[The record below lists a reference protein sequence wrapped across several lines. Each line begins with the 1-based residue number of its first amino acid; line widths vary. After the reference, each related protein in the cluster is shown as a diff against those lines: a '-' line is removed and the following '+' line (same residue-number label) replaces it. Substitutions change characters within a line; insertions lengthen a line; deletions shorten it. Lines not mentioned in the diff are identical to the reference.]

1 MSYVAKQQG
10 WVGRQFN
17 RKEDYR
23 LTTGKGQYFADIVVP
38 GMLHLVFVRSQHA
51 HARIKRIDTS
61 AAKAIPGVVA
71 VVTGE
76 DIRDAIKSLPQPVVV
91 PALPARYPTFWPL
104 AVDKVKFHGEPVAA
118 VVARDKYVAE
128 DAADA
133 VAIEYEPLPII
144 GDMEDA
150 LKPGSP
156 IVHDGWENNEMFSMT
171 FTGGATPESQA
182 ANDAEV
188 DQLIKSADVSIKSRY
203 RVHRCG
209 VTPLEPR
216 GALATWDECGRNG
229 RVDYD
234 AAASY

>member
-1 MSYVAKQQG
+1 MSDVVKQQG
-10 WVGRQFN
+10 WVGRKFN

-23 LTTGKGQYFADIVVP
+23 LTTGKGQYFSDIVVP

-51 HARIKRIDTS
+51 HARIKRIDIDV
-61 AAKAIPGVVA
+61 AKGFPGVVA
-71 VVTGE
+71 VVTGAE
-76 DIRDAIKSLPQPVVV
+76 IRDLIKSLPQPVVV

-150 LKPGSP
+150 
-156 IVHDGWENNEMFSMT
+156 DR
-171 FTGGATPESQA
+171 
-182 ANDAEV
+182 
-188 DQLIKSADVSIKSRY
+188 KSV
-203 RVHRCG
+203 V
-209 VTPLEPR
+209 
-216 GALATWDECGRNG
+216 
-229 RVDYD
+229 
-234 AAASY
+234 